1 MNAQSEGARL
11 AISSALIIAFEASLL
26 NDIAIAF
33 CRRAVIMS

>member
-11 AISSALIIAFEASLL
+11 AKSNALIIASEASLI
-26 NDIAIAF
+26 NDMAIAF